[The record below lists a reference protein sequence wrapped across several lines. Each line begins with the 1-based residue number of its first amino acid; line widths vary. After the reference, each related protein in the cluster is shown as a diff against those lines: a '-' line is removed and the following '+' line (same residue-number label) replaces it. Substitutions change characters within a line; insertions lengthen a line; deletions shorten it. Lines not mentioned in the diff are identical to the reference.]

1 MIMRP
6 LHREKTAQKLGSIA
20 IPLLWQHNHA
30 HADAAKC
37 RARQERMKSIM
48 TDKSLWLTTVGALA
62 LGIGAPAM
70 AQDDSAPQ
78 ASADASAAEES
89 GADIIVT
96 ATRRA
101 SPLSDVPI
109 AVSAVGAAAMQ
120 NSGASDIRTLNQLAP
135 SLLVSST
142 GSEANASARIRGI
155 GTVGD
160 NPGLESSVAV
170 FIDGVYRSRTGAGL
184 NELGE
189 IERVEVLRGPQ
200 GTLFGRNASA
210 GLINIISKA
219 PEREF
224 HAKGEITYGNYD
236 YWRLS
241 GRVTGP
247 VGDNI
252 ALALDGVWSKRD
264 GFYDL
269 VDGTGNKIGDT
280 NDRDR
285 YFLRGQAL
293 IEPNDALSIRL
304 IGDYTNRDE
313 SCCGAAYIEARE
325 RRPVGRGPSYSDA
338 PFNRIAAILAG
349 QGSVIPADPYDRNL
363 SITPGRDYVSKLRD
377 WGVSGEINYDFGN
390 AKLTSITAYRDY
402 KSRDYGDY
410 DYNRAD
416 LLYRDPNTYRQFKT
430 FTQELRLQGSAFSDA
445 LDWLVGGY
453 YANER
458 LTLQDNIRFGADY
471 GRFAACR
478 LMAGAGVNSNFT
490 AQQLAA
496 CGSGLAT
503 GALITGTQANLNA
516 GLIAALTGRG
526 VPLPIATAQA
536 GVISTGLGN
545 GLRALAAIPSGAGD
559 VASIYRQESENWAL
573 FTHNIIHLTNRLDV
587 TLGLRYTRERKRFS
601 ADLNNN
607 NATCAALQPGL
618 APLATSAAL
627 GSAATLAGGILTL
640 GCLGNGSTTL
650 NALDLN
656 DRISDGEF
664 SGTAVVSWKPI
675 DDLLLYGS
683 YSKGYKAG
691 GFNLDRF
698 QLGSTGLNVVPAV
711 FAPRTNADVTSLRFA
726 AEKVDA
732 FEVGLKINQRKW
744 SANIAAFR
752 QEFKN
757 FQLNTFNGTS
767 FVVQNI
773 NGCDGALTAA
783 RTCASDDVAP
793 GLISQGVE
801 LEASVS
807 PARNLR
813 VSGGFTWSRAK
824 FANRLVGSS
833 DGRVPLDPA
842 LFLLPGAINSN
853 APQSVTTA
861 SIAWTPE
868 IGSSGLSA
876 LFYIDGRMNS
886 GFNTGSD
893 LFPEKYQDGF
903 SVFNARVGIRGKD
916 QRWAIEFWGQNI
928 FNTDYTQV
936 AFSSPLQSSSPAT
949 STTGQFAQGAPMAN
963 QLISAY
969 LAEPRTYGITLRG
982 SF

>member
-1 MIMRP
+1 M
-6 LHREKTAQKLGSIA
+6 TAKS
-20 IPLLWQHNHA
+20 PLLT
-30 HADAAKC
+30 
-37 RARQERMKSIM
+37 S
-48 TDKSLWLTTVGALA
+48 VGALA
-62 LGIGAPAM
+62 LCLFAPAAL
-70 AQDDSAPQ
+70 AQEDAAPQ
-78 ASADASAAEES
+78 AAADQGDAQ
-89 GADIIVT
+89 IIVT

-109 AVSAVGAAAMQ
+109 AVSAVGAQAML

-219 PEREF
+219 PENTF
-224 HAKGEITYGNYD
+224 NAKGEISYGNYD

-247 VGDNI
+247 VADGI
-252 ALALDGVWSKRD
+252 ALSLDGVWSKRD
-264 GFYDL
+264 GFYKL
-269 VDGTGNKIGDT
+269 VDGSGAKVGDT
-280 NDRDR
+280 NDRNR

-313 SCCGAAYIEARE
+313 SCCGAAYIETRE
-325 RRPVGRGPSYSDA
+325 RLPVAGGGYGTA

-349 QGSVIPADPYDRNL
+349 QGSVIAANPYDREL

-377 WGVSGEINYDFGN
+377 WGLSGEINYDFGG

-410 DYNRAD
+410 DYNAAD

-430 FTQELRLQGSAFSDA
+430 FTQELRLQGSAFADK

-478 LMAGAGVNSNFT
+478 LMAGAGATSNFT
-490 AQQLAA
+490 AAQLAA

-503 GALITGTQANLNA
+503 SALINGTQAQLNA
-516 GLIAALTGRG
+516 GLTAALIARG
-526 VPLPIATAQA
+526 LPAATAAAQA
-536 GVISTGLGN
+536 GAISTGLGN
-545 GLRALAAIPSGAGD
+545 GLRALAAIPSGTGD
-559 VASIYRQESENWAL
+559 VASLYRQKSENWAI
-573 FTHNIIHLTNRLDV
+573 FTHNIVHITNRLDL
-587 TLGLRYTRERKRFS
+587 TLGLRYTHESKRFS
-601 ADLNNN
+601 SDFNNN
-607 NATCAALQPGL
+607 NATCAALQSSALPS
-618 APLATSAAL
+618 LATNAAL
-627 GSAATLAGGILTL
+627 GSAAALAGGILTL
-640 GCLGNGSTTL
+640 GCLGNGSTSL
-650 NALDLN
+650 NALNLN
-656 DRISDGEF
+656 DKISDGEF
-664 SGTAVVSWKPI
+664 SGTAVLSWKPI

-691 GFNLDRF
+691 GYNLDRF
-698 QLGSTGLNVVPAV
+698 QLGSTGLNAIPAV

-726 AEKVDA
+726 AEKVDS
-732 FEVGLKINQRKW
+732 FEVGLKYAQPKW

-773 NGCDGALTAA
+773 NGCDSALSAT
-783 RTCASDDVAP
+783 RTCDSGDVGP

-801 LEASVS
+801 LELTATPV
-807 PARNLR
+807 RDFR
-813 VSGGFTWSRAK
+813 VSGGLTYARAK
-824 FANRLVGSS
+824 FANRLVGSG
-833 DGRVPLDPA
+833 DGSVPLDSA
-842 LFLLPGAINSN
+842 LFLLPGSINSN
-853 APQSVTTA
+853 APQLVTTA
-861 SIAWTPE
+861 SLAWTPA

-876 LFYIDGRMNS
+876 LFYVDGRLTS
-886 GFNTGSD
+886 DYNTGSD
-893 LFPEKYQDGF
+893 LFPEKRQDGYAI
-903 SVFNARVGIRGKD
+903 VNARIGLRGKD
-916 QRWAIEFWGQNI
+916 QRWAIELWGQNI
-928 FNTDYTQV
+928 FNQDYTQV

-949 STTGQFAQGAPMAN
+949 STTGQFATGAPMAN

>member
-1 MIMRP
+1 
-6 LHREKTAQKLGSIA
+6 
-20 IPLLWQHNHA
+20 
-30 HADAAKC
+30 
-37 RARQERMKSIM
+37 MKN
-48 TDKSLWLTTVGALA
+48 KSLWLISAGAIA
-62 LGIGAPAM
+62 LGSSVPVAW
-70 AQDDSAPQ
+70 AQD
-78 ASADASAAEES
+78 S
-89 GADIIVT
+89 GASPEGDNVNIIVT

-109 AVSAVGAAAMQ
+109 AVSAVTAQAMQ
-120 NSGASDIRTLNQLAP
+120 NSGATDIRALNQLAP
-135 SLLVSST
+135 SLLLSST
-142 GSEANASARIRGI
+142 GTEANASARIRGI

-219 PEREF
+219 PEFKLAGKAEV
-224 HAKGEITYGNYD
+224 TYGNYD
-236 YWRLS
+236 YWRLA
-241 GRVTGP
+241 GRITGP
-247 VGDNI
+247 VTDSL
-252 ALALDGVWSKRD
+252 ALSLDGVWSKRD

-269 VDGTGNKIGDT
+269 VGTAGNKVGET

-293 IEPNDALSIRL
+293 FEPNDALSVRL

-313 SCCGAAYIEARE
+313 SCCGAAYIETRE
-325 RRPVGRGPSYSDA
+325 RRPVAGGGYSTA

-349 QGSVIPADPYDRNL
+349 QGSIFAADPYDREL
-363 SITPGRDYVSKLRD
+363 HITAGREYVSKLKD
-377 WGVSGEINYDFGN
+377 WGLSGEVNYDLGGT
-390 AKLTSITAYRDY
+390 KLTSITAYRDY
-402 KSRDYGDY
+402 KSQDYGDY
-410 DYNRAD
+410 DYSGAD

-430 FTQELRLQGSAFSDA
+430 FTQELRAQGSAFNDV

-453 YANER
+453 YAHEK
-458 LTLQDNIRFGADY
+458 LTLEDNIRFGADY

-478 LMAGAGVNSNFT
+478 LMAGAGVNSNLT
-490 AQQLAA
+490 AAQLAA

-503 GALITGTQANLNA
+503 GALITGTQAQLNA
-516 GLIAALTGRG
+516 ALAPALG
-526 VPLPIATAQA
+526 ATAA
-536 GVISTGLGN
+536 GALSTGLGN
-545 GLRALAAIPSGAGD
+545 GLRALAAIPTGAGD
-559 VASIYRQESENWAL
+559 VASLYRQKSENWAL
-573 FTHNIIHLTNRLDV
+573 FTHNIIHITKQLDL
-587 TLGLRYTRERKRFS
+587 TLGLRYTHERKRFS

-607 NATCAALQPGL
+607 NATCAALQARNPGAL
-618 APLATSAAL
+618 NDLFEIATTPAL
-627 GSAATLAGGILTL
+627 GAASTLAGGILTL
-640 GCLGNGSTTL
+640 GCLGNASTSL

-656 DRISDGEF
+656 DRISGGEF
-664 SGTAVVSWKPI
+664 SGTAVLSWKPI
-675 DDLLLYGS
+675 EELLAYGS

-691 GFNLDRF
+691 GYNLDRF
-698 QLGSTGLNVVPAV
+698 QLGSTGTNLVPAV
-711 FAPRTNADVTSLRFA
+711 FAPRGNADVTSLRFA

-732 FEVGLKINQRKW
+732 FEIGLKYTQPKW

-773 NGCDGALTAA
+773 NGCDSALTPGTIAA
-783 RTCASDDVAP
+783 GGGRCDSDDVGP

-801 LEASVS
+801 LELSASPV
-807 PARNLR
+807 RNVR
-813 VSGGFTWSRAK
+813 VSGGLTYAKAK

-833 DGRVPLDPA
+833 NGSVPLDPA
-842 LFLLPGAINSN
+842 LFLLPGAINSQ
-853 APQSVTTA
+853 APEVVTTVSA
-861 SIAWTPE
+861 AWTPE

-876 LFYIDGRMNS
+876 LFYIDGRMS
-886 GFNTGSD
+886 SDFNTGSD
-893 LFPEKYQDGF
+893 LFPEKEQDGYA
-903 SVFNARVGIRGKD
+903 VFNARVGIRGPE
-916 QRWAIEFWGQNI
+916 QRWAVEFWGQNI
-928 FNTDYTQV
+928 FNQDYTQV

-949 STTGQFAQGAPMAN
+949 STTGQFAQGAPFAN

>member
-1 MIMRP
+1 
-6 LHREKTAQKLGSIA
+6 
-20 IPLLWQHNHA
+20 
-30 HADAAKC
+30 
-37 RARQERMKSIM
+37 M
-48 TDKSLWLTTVGALA
+48 TNKSLWASTAAVIALVMGAT
-62 LGIGAPAM
+62 GAQ
-70 AQDDSAPQ
+70 AQDSAAPQ
-78 ASADASAAEES
+78 AAAEQDSAE
-89 GADIIVT
+89 IIVT

-101 SPLSDVPI
+101 SALSDVPI
-109 AVSAVGAAAMQ
+109 AVSAVSAQAMQ

-219 PEREF
+219 PEQTF
-224 HAKGEITYGNYD
+224 SAKGEITYGNYD

-247 VGDNI
+247 IADGI
-252 ALALDGVWSKRD
+252 ALSLDGVWSKRD
-264 GFYDL
+264 GFYKL
-269 VDGTGNKIGDT
+269 VDTAGATVGDT

-293 IEPNDALSIRL
+293 IEPNDDLSIRL

-313 SCCGAAYIEARE
+313 SCCGAAYTEARE
-325 RRPVGRGPSYSDA
+325 RLPAAGGGYTDA

-349 QGSVIPADPYDRNL
+349 QGSVIAADPYDREL
-363 SITPGRDYVSKLRD
+363 TSTPGRDYVSKLKD
-377 WGVSGEINYDFGN
+377 WGVSGEINYDLGGV
-390 AKLTSITAYRDY
+390 KLTSITAYRDY
-402 KSRDYGDY
+402 KSSDYGDY

-416 LLYRDPNTYRQFKT
+416 LLYRDSNTYRQFKT
-430 FTQELRLQGSAFSDA
+430 FTQELRAQGSAFGDA

-478 LMAGAGVNSNFT
+478 LMAGAGATSNFPAST
-490 AQQLAA
+490 LAA

-516 GLIAALTGRG
+516 GLNAAFLNAG
-526 VPLPIATAQA
+526 LPAPVAAGQA
-536 GVISTGLGN
+536 AAISTGLGN
-545 GLRALAAIPSGAGD
+545 GLRALAAIPSGTGD
-559 VASIYRQESENWAL
+559 IASIYRQKSENWAL
-573 FTHNIIHLTNRLDV
+573 FTHNIVHITNRLDL
-587 TLGLRYTRERKRFS
+587 TLGLRYTHESKTFS
-601 ADLNNN
+601 ADFNNN

-618 APLATSAAL
+618 APIATNPSL
-627 GSAATLAGGILTL
+627 GSAAALAGGILTL

-656 DRISDGEF
+656 DKISDGEF
-664 SGTAVVSWKPI
+664 SGTAVLSWKAT
-675 DDLLLYGS
+675 DDLMVYGS

-698 QLGSTGLNVVPAV
+698 QLGSTGLNVIPAV

-726 AEKVDA
+726 AEKVDS
-732 FEVGLKINQRKW
+732 FEVGLKYSAPKW
-744 SANIAAFR
+744 SVNLAGFR

-773 NGCDGALTAA
+773 NGCDSALSAA
-783 RTCASDDVAP
+783 RTCAAGDVGP

-801 LEASVS
+801 LEWSVT
-807 PARNLR
+807 PARNFR
-813 VSGGFTWSRAK
+813 VAGGATYAEAK
-824 FANRLVGSS
+824 FANRLVGS
-833 DGRVPLDPA
+833 GNGAVPLDPA
-842 LFLLPGAINSN
+842 LFLLPGSINSN
-853 APQSVTTA
+853 APKMVTTA
-861 SIAWTPE
+861 SMAWTPD
-868 IGSSGLSA
+868 IGTSGLSA
-876 LFYIDGRMNS
+876 LFYVDGRLTS
-886 GFNTGSD
+886 DYNTGSD
-893 LFPEKYQDGF
+893 LFPEKRQDGF
-903 SVFNARVGIRGKD
+903 AIVNARVGIRGPN
-916 QRWAIEFWGQNI
+916 QRWAVEFWGQNI
-928 FNTDYTQV
+928 FNQDYTQV
-936 AFSSPLQSSSPAT
+936 SFSSPLQSSSPAT
-949 STTGQFAQGAPMAN
+949 STTGQFAAGAPMAN
-963 QLISAY
+963 QLISSY

>member
-1 MIMRP
+1 M
-6 LHREKTAQKLGSIA
+6 T
-20 IPLLWQHNHA
+20 
-30 HADAAKC
+30 D
-37 RARQERMKSIM
+37 KSM
-48 TDKSLWLTTVGALA
+48 TDKSLWLTTVAAMALS
-62 LGIGAPAM
+62 IGAPAL
-70 AQDDSAPQ
+70 AQDETASATPQ
-78 ASADASAAEES
+78 AADDQGDAQ
-89 GADIIVT
+89 IIVT

-109 AVSAVGAAAMQ
+109 AVSAVGAAALQ
-120 NSGASDIRTLNQLAP
+120 NSGANDIRTLNQLAP

-184 NELGE
+184 NDLGE

-219 PEREF
+219 PEKTF
-224 HAKGEITYGNYD
+224 HAKGEVTYGNYD
-236 YWRLS
+236 FWRAQ

-247 VGDNI
+247 VTEGI

-264 GFYDL
+264 GFYTLRD
-269 VDGTGNKIGDT
+269 TAGNKVGDT

-293 IEPNDALSIRL
+293 IEPNDKLSIRL

-313 SCCGAAYIEARE
+313 SCCGAAYVETRE
-325 RRPVGRGPSYSDA
+325 RVPAAGGGYTIA

-349 QGSVIPADPYDRNL
+349 QGSVIPADPYDRDL
-363 SITPGRDYVSKLRD
+363 TITPGRDYVSKLKD
-377 WGVSGEINYDFGN
+377 WGVSGEINYDFGG

-402 KSRDYGDY
+402 HSRDYGDY

-416 LLYRDPNTYRQFKT
+416 LLYRDPNTQRRFRT
-430 FTQELRLQGSAFSDA
+430 FTQELRLQGSAFNDA

-453 YANER
+453 YADEK
-458 LTLQDNIRFGADY
+458 LTLQDNIVFGADY

-478 LMAGAGVNSNFT
+478 LMAGASVNSNFT
-490 AQQLAA
+490 AAQLQA
-496 CGSGLAT
+496 CGSGAAT
-503 GALITGTQANLNA
+503 QALITGTQANLNA
-516 GLIAALTGRG
+516 GLATAIRASLIAQG
-526 VPLPIATAQA
+526 VPAAQATAVANGQA
-536 GVISTGLGN
+536 AAVSTGLGN
-545 GLRALAAIPSGAGD
+545 GLRALAAIPSGTGD
-559 VASIYRQESENWAL
+559 TGSLYFQRSKNWAL
-573 FTHNIIHLTNRLDV
+573 FTHNIVHITDQLDL
-587 TLGLRYTRERKRFS
+587 TLGLRYTHESKRFS

-607 NATCAALQPGL
+607 NATCAALQPAL
-618 APLATSAAL
+618 SPIATNAAL

-640 GCLGNGSTTL
+640 GCLGNASTSL
-650 NALDLN
+650 NALNLN

-664 SGTAVVSWKPI
+664 SGTAVLSWKPTN
-675 DDLLLYGS
+675 DLLLYGS

-691 GFNLDRF
+691 GYNLDRF
-698 QLGSTGLNVVPAV
+698 QLGSTGLNAIPAV

-732 FEVGLKINQRKW
+732 FELGLKYVQPKW

-773 NGCDGALTAA
+773 NGCDSALSAG
-783 RTCASDDVAP
+783 RTCASGDVGP

-801 LEASVS
+801 LELTASPV
-807 PARNLR
+807 RNFR
-813 VSGGFTWSRAK
+813 VSGGLTYARAK

-833 DGRVPLDPA
+833 DGSVPLDPA
-842 LFLLPGAINSN
+842 LFLLPGSINSN
-853 APQSVTTA
+853 APKLVTTA
-861 SIAWTPE
+861 SAAWTPQL
-868 IGSSGLSA
+868 GSSGLSA
-876 LFYIDGRMNS
+876 LFYIDARQTS
-886 GFNTGSD
+886 DYNTGSD
-893 LFPEKYQDGF
+893 LFPEKRQDGF
-903 SVFNARVGIRGKD
+903 TVVNARVGIRGPD

-928 FNTDYTQV
+928 FNQDYTQV

-949 STTGQFAQGAPMAN
+949 STTGQFALGAPMAN

>member
-1 MIMRP
+1 
-6 LHREKTAQKLGSIA
+6 
-20 IPLLWQHNHA
+20 
-30 HADAAKC
+30 
-37 RARQERMKSIM
+37 M
-48 TDKSLWLTTVGALA
+48 TNKSLWASTAAVIALVMGAT
-62 LGIGAPAM
+62 GAQ
-70 AQDDSAPQ
+70 AQDVAAPQ
-78 ASADASAAEES
+78 AAAEQDAAE
-89 GADIIVT
+89 IIVT

-109 AVSAVGAAAMQ
+109 AVSAVSAQAMQ

-219 PEREF
+219 PEQTF
-224 HAKGEITYGNYD
+224 SAKGEITYGNYD

-247 VGDNI
+247 IADGI
-252 ALALDGVWSKRD
+252 ALSLDGVWSKRD
-264 GFYDL
+264 GFYKL
-269 VDGTGNKIGDT
+269 VDTAGTTVGDT

-293 IEPNDALSIRL
+293 IEPNDDLSIRL

-313 SCCGAAYIEARE
+313 SCCGAAYTEARE
-325 RRPVGRGPSYSDA
+325 RRPAAGGGYTDA

-349 QGSVIPADPYDRNL
+349 QGSVIAADPYDREL
-363 SITPGRDYVSKLRD
+363 TITPGRDYVSKLKD
-377 WGVSGEINYDFGN
+377 WGVSGEINYDLGGV
-390 AKLTSITAYRDY
+390 KLTSITAYRDY
-402 KSRDYGDY
+402 KSSDYGDY

-416 LLYRDPNTYRQFKT
+416 LLYRDSNTYRQFKT
-430 FTQELRLQGSAFSDA
+430 FTQELRAQGSAFGDA

-478 LMAGAGVNSNFT
+478 LMAGSGVNSNFT

-503 GALITGTQANLNA
+503 QPLIAGTQANLNA
-516 GLIAALTGRG
+516 GLTAALINAG
-526 VPLPIATAQA
+526 LPAAVAAGQA
-536 GVISTGLGN
+536 GAISTGLGN
-545 GLRALAAIPSGAGD
+545 GLRALAAIPSGTGD
-559 VASIYRQESENWAL
+559 TGSIYRQKSENWAI
-573 FTHNIIHLTNRLDV
+573 FTHNIIHVTNRLDL
-587 TLGLRYTRERKRFS
+587 TLGLRYTHESKRFS

-607 NATCAALQPGL
+607 NATCAAFQSSALPGL
-618 APLATSAAL
+618 ATNPAL
-627 GSAATLAGGILTL
+627 GSAAALAGGILTL
-640 GCLGNGSTTL
+640 GCLGNASTSL

-656 DRISDGEF
+656 DKISDGEL
-664 SGTAVVSWKPI
+664 SGTAVLSWKAT

-698 QLGSTGLNVVPAV
+698 QLGSTGLNAIPAV
-711 FAPRTNADVTSLRFA
+711 FSPRSNADVASLRFA

-732 FEVGLKINQRKW
+732 FEIGLKYSQPKW
-744 SANIAAFR
+744 SENVAAFR

-773 NGCDGALTAA
+773 NGCDSALSAA
-783 RTCASDDVAP
+783 RTCGSDDVGP

-801 LEASVS
+801 LEMTAT
-807 PARNLR
+807 PARNFR
-813 VSGGFTWSRAK
+813 VTGGFTYAEAK
-824 FANRLVGSS
+824 FASRLVGSG
-833 DGRVPLDPA
+833 DGSVPLDPA
-842 LFLLPGAINSN
+842 LFLLPGSINSN
-853 APQSVTTA
+853 APKMVTTA
-861 SIAWTPE
+861 SAAWTPD
-868 IGSSGLSA
+868 IGTSGLSA
-876 LFYIDGRMNS
+876 LFYVDGRMTS
-886 GFNTGSD
+886 DFNTGSD
-893 LFPEKYQDGF
+893 LFPEKNQDGF
-903 SVFNARVGIRGKD
+903 TVVNARVGLRGPN

-928 FNTDYTQV
+928 FNQDYTQV

>member
-1 MIMRP
+1 
-6 LHREKTAQKLGSIA
+6 
-20 IPLLWQHNHA
+20 
-30 HADAAKC
+30 
-37 RARQERMKSIM
+37 M
-48 TDKSLWLTTVGALA
+48 TDKSLWLTTAGMIALTMA
-62 LGIGAPAM
+62 MPAA
-70 AQDDSAPQ
+70 AQDTTAPQ
-78 ASADASAAEES
+78 AAVDQDSAE
-89 GADIIVT
+89 IIVT

-109 AVSAVGAAAMQ
+109 AVSAVSAQAMQ

-219 PEREF
+219 PENTF
-224 HAKGEITYGNYD
+224 SAKGEITYGNYD

-247 VGDNI
+247 VADGI
-252 ALALDGVWSKRD
+252 ALSLDGVWSKRD
-264 GFYDL
+264 GFYKL
-269 VDGTGNKIGDT
+269 VDTAGNNVGDT

-293 IEPNDALSIRL
+293 IEPNDDLSIRL

-313 SCCGAAYIEARE
+313 SCCGAAYTEARE
-325 RRPVGRGPSYSDA
+325 RTPAAGGGYNTA

-349 QGSVIPADPYDRNL
+349 QGSVIAADPYDREL
-363 SITPGRDYVSKLRD
+363 TITPGRDYVSKLKD
-377 WGVSGEINYDFGN
+377 WGVSGEVNYDLGDV
-390 AKLTSITAYRDY
+390 KLTSITAYRDY
-402 KSRDYGDY
+402 KSSDYGDY

-430 FTQELRLQGSAFSDA
+430 FTQELRAQGSAFGDM

-478 LMAGAGVNSNFT
+478 LMAGAGATSNFPAST
-490 AQQLAA
+490 LAA

-516 GLIAALTGRG
+516 GLNAAFLNAG
-526 VPLPIATAQA
+526 LPAPVAAGQA
-536 GVISTGLGN
+536 AAISTGLGN
-545 GLRALAAIPSGAGD
+545 GLRALAAIPSGTGD
-559 VASIYRQESENWAL
+559 IASIYRQKSENWAL
-573 FTHNIIHLTNRLDV
+573 FTHNIVHITNRLDL
-587 TLGLRYTRERKRFS
+587 TLGLRYTHESKTFS
-601 ADLNNN
+601 ADFNNN

-618 APLATSAAL
+618 APIATNPSL
-627 GSAATLAGGILTL
+627 GSAAALAGGILTL

-656 DRISDGEF
+656 DKISDGEF
-664 SGTAVVSWKPI
+664 SGTAVLSWKAT
-675 DDLLLYGS
+675 DDLMVYGS

-698 QLGSTGLNVVPAV
+698 QLGSTGLNVIPAV

-726 AEKVDA
+726 AEKVDS
-732 FEVGLKINQRKW
+732 FEVGLKYSAPKW
-744 SANIAAFR
+744 SVNLAGFR

-773 NGCDGALTAA
+773 NGCDSALSAA
-783 RTCASDDVAP
+783 RTCAAGDVGP

-801 LEASVS
+801 LEWSVT
-807 PARNLR
+807 PARNFR
-813 VSGGFTWSRAK
+813 VAGGATYAEAK
-824 FANRLVGSS
+824 FANRLVGS
-833 DGRVPLDPA
+833 GNGAVPLDPA
-842 LFLLPGAINSN
+842 LFLLPGSINSN
-853 APQSVTTA
+853 APKMVTTA
-861 SIAWTPE
+861 SMAWTPD
-868 IGSSGLSA
+868 IGTSGLSA
-876 LFYIDGRMNS
+876 LFYVDGRLTS
-886 GFNTGSD
+886 DYNTGSD
-893 LFPEKYQDGF
+893 LFPEKRQDGF
-903 SVFNARVGIRGKD
+903 AIVNARVGIRGPN
-916 QRWAIEFWGQNI
+916 QRWAVEFWGQNI
-928 FNTDYTQV
+928 FNQDYTQV
-936 AFSSPLQSSSPAT
+936 SFSSPLQSSSPAT
-949 STTGQFAQGAPMAN
+949 STTGQFAAGAPMAN
-963 QLISAY
+963 QLISSY

>member
-1 MIMRP
+1 
-6 LHREKTAQKLGSIA
+6 
-20 IPLLWQHNHA
+20 
-30 HADAAKC
+30 
-37 RARQERMKSIM
+37 M
-48 TDKSLWLTTVGALA
+48 TDKSLWVSTAVIALA
-62 LGIGAPAM
+62 LG
-70 AQDDSAPQ
+70 
-78 ASADASAAEES
+78 ASAAHAQDEAAPQPV
-89 GADIIVT
+89 ADDNSTNIIVT

-109 AVSAVGAAAMQ
+109 AVSAVGAQAMQ

-219 PEREF
+219 PENTF
-224 HAKGEITYGNYD
+224 HLNTETTYGNYD
-236 YWRLS
+236 FWRLS

-247 VGDNI
+247 I
-252 ALALDGVWSKRD
+252 ADGVALSLDGVWSKRD
-264 GFYDL
+264 GFYKL
-269 VDGTGNKIGDT
+269 VDGTGNKVGDT
-280 NDRDR
+280 NDRNR

-293 IEPNDALSIRL
+293 IEPTDALSIRL

-325 RRPVGRGPSYSDA
+325 RRPAGAGYDTA

-349 QGSVIPADPYDRNL
+349 QGSVIPADPYDREL
-363 SITPGRDYVSKLRD
+363 HVTPGRDYVSKLKD
-377 WGVSGEINYDFGN
+377 WGVSGEINYDFGG

-430 FTQELRLQGSAFSDA
+430 FTQELRLQGSAFSDK

-490 AQQLAA
+490 QQQLMA
-496 CGSGLAT
+496 CGSGAAT
-503 GALITGTQANLNA
+503 GALITGTQAQLNA
-516 GLIAALTGRG
+516 GLAPAIRASLIAQG
-526 VPLPIATAQA
+526 VPAAQATAVANAQA
-536 GVISTGLGN
+536 SAISTGLGN
-545 GLRALAAIPSGAGD
+545 GLRALAAIPAGTGD
-559 VASIYRQESENWAL
+559 VASLYRQKSENWAL
-573 FTHNIIHLTNRLDV
+573 FTHNIVHLTKRLDL
-587 TLGLRYTRERKRFS
+587 TLGLRYTHESKRFS
-601 ADLNNN
+601 SDFNNN

-618 APLATSAAL
+618 APIASNAAL
-627 GSAATLAGGILTL
+627 GSAAALAGGILTL
-640 GCLGNGSTTL
+640 GCLGNGSTSL

-664 SGTAVVSWKPI
+664 TGTAVLSWKPI
-675 DDLLLYGS
+675 DEVLVYGS

-691 GFNLDRF
+691 GYNLDRF
-698 QLGSTGLNVVPAV
+698 QLGSTGLNTVPAV
-711 FAPRTNADVTSLRFA
+711 YAPRTNADVASLRFA
-726 AEKVDA
+726 AEKVDS
-732 FEVGLKINQRKW
+732 FEVGLKYVQPKW
-744 SANIAAFR
+744 SVNVAAFR

-773 NGCDGALTAA
+773 NGCDSALSAA
-783 RTCASDDVAP
+783 RTCASGDVGP

-807 PARNLR
+807 PARNFR
-813 VSGGFTWSRAK
+813 VSGGATYARAK
-824 FANRLVGSS
+824 FANRLVGSG
-833 DGRVPLDPA
+833 DGSVPLDPA
-842 LFLLPGAINSN
+842 LFLLPGSINSN
-853 APQSVTTA
+853 APKMVTTA
-861 SIAWTPE
+861 SMAWTPD
-868 IGSSGLSA
+868 IGSTGLSA
-876 LFYIDGRMNS
+876 LFYVDGRMTS
-886 GFNTGSD
+886 DFNTGSD
-893 LFPEKYQDGF
+893 LFPEKKQDGF
-903 SVFNARVGIRGKD
+903 AVFNARVGIRGPQ
-916 QRWAIEFWGQNI
+916 QRWSLEFWGQNI
-928 FNTDYTQV
+928 FNQDYTQV

-949 STTGQFAQGAPMAN
+949 STTGQFALGAPMAN

>member
-1 MIMRP
+1 
-6 LHREKTAQKLGSIA
+6 
-20 IPLLWQHNHA
+20 
-30 HADAAKC
+30 
-37 RARQERMKSIM
+37 M
-48 TDKSLWLTTVGALA
+48 TNKSLWASTAAVIALVMGAT
-62 LGIGAPAM
+62 GAQ
-70 AQDDSAPQ
+70 AQDVAAPQ
-78 ASADASAAEES
+78 AAAEQDAAE
-89 GADIIVT
+89 IIVT

-109 AVSAVGAAAMQ
+109 AVSAVSAQAMQ

-219 PEREF
+219 PEQTF
-224 HAKGEITYGNYD
+224 SAKGEITYGNYD

-247 VGDNI
+247 IADGI
-252 ALALDGVWSKRD
+252 ALSLDGVWSKRD
-264 GFYDL
+264 GFYKL
-269 VDGTGNKIGDT
+269 VDTAGATVGDT

-293 IEPNDALSIRL
+293 IEPNDDLSIRL

-313 SCCGAAYIEARE
+313 SCCGAAYTEARE
-325 RRPVGRGPSYSDA
+325 RRPAAGGGYTDA

-349 QGSVIPADPYDRNL
+349 QGSVIAADPYDREL
-363 SITPGRDYVSKLRD
+363 TITPGRDYVSKLKD
-377 WGVSGEINYDFGN
+377 WGVSGEINYDLGGV
-390 AKLTSITAYRDY
+390 KLTSITAYRDY
-402 KSRDYGDY
+402 KSSDYGDY

-416 LLYRDPNTYRQFKT
+416 LLYRDSNTYRQFKT
-430 FTQELRLQGSAFSDA
+430 FTQELRAQGSAFGDA

-478 LMAGAGVNSNFT
+478 LMAGSGVNSNFT

-503 GALITGTQANLNA
+503 QPLIAGTQANLNA
-516 GLIAALTGRG
+516 GLTAALINAG
-526 VPLPIATAQA
+526 LPAAVAAGQA
-536 GVISTGLGN
+536 GAISTGLGN
-545 GLRALAAIPSGAGD
+545 GLRALAAIPSGTGD
-559 VASIYRQESENWAL
+559 TGSIYRQKSENWAI
-573 FTHNIIHLTNRLDV
+573 FTHNIIHVTNRLDL
-587 TLGLRYTRERKRFS
+587 TLGLRYTHESKRFS

-607 NATCAALQPGL
+607 NATCAAFQSSALPGL
-618 APLATSAAL
+618 ATNPAL
-627 GSAATLAGGILTL
+627 GSAAALAGGILTL
-640 GCLGNGSTTL
+640 GCLGNASTSL

-656 DRISDGEF
+656 DKISDGEL
-664 SGTAVVSWKPI
+664 SGTAVLSWKAT

-698 QLGSTGLNVVPAV
+698 QLGSTGLNAIPAV
-711 FAPRTNADVTSLRFA
+711 FSPRSNADVASLRFA

-732 FEVGLKINQRKW
+732 FEIGLKYSQPKW
-744 SANIAAFR
+744 SANVAAFR

-773 NGCDGALTAA
+773 NGCDSALSAA
-783 RTCASDDVAP
+783 RTCGSDDVGP

-801 LEASVS
+801 LEMTAT
-807 PARNLR
+807 PARNFR
-813 VSGGFTWSRAK
+813 VTGGFTYAEAK
-824 FANRLVGSS
+824 FASRLVGSG
-833 DGRVPLDPA
+833 DGSVPLDPA
-842 LFLLPGAINSN
+842 LFLLPGSINSN
-853 APQSVTTA
+853 APKMVTTA
-861 SIAWTPE
+861 SAAWTPD
-868 IGSSGLSA
+868 IGTSGLSA
-876 LFYIDGRMNS
+876 LFYVDGRMTS
-886 GFNTGSD
+886 DFNTGSD
-893 LFPEKYQDGF
+893 LFPEKNQDGF
-903 SVFNARVGIRGKD
+903 TVVNARVGLRGPN

-928 FNTDYTQV
+928 FNQDYTQV

>member
-1 MIMRP
+1 
-6 LHREKTAQKLGSIA
+6 
-20 IPLLWQHNHA
+20 
-30 HADAAKC
+30 
-37 RARQERMKSIM
+37 M
-48 TDKSLWLTTVGALA
+48 TDKSLWTSAAIIALA
-62 LGIGAPAM
+62 LG
-70 AQDDSAPQ
+70 
-78 ASADASAAEES
+78 ASAAHAQEDATPQPVVDDGS
-89 GADIIVT
+89 ANIIVT

-109 AVSAVGAAAMQ
+109 AVSAVGAQAMQ

-170 FIDGVYRSRTGAGL
+170 FIDGVYRSRTGSGL

-219 PEREF
+219 PENTF

-247 VGDNI
+247 IADGI
-252 ALALDGVWSKRD
+252 ALSLDGVWSKRD
-264 GFYDL
+264 GFYKL
-269 VDGTGNKIGDT
+269 VDGAGNKVGDT
-280 NDRDR
+280 NDRNR

-293 IEPNDALSIRL
+293 IEPTDALSIRL

-325 RRPVGRGPSYSDA
+325 RRPAGGGYSTA

-349 QGSVIPADPYDRNL
+349 QGSVIPADPYDREL
-363 SITPGRDYVSKLRD
+363 HVTPGRDYVSKLKD
-377 WGVSGEINYDFGN
+377 WGVSGEINYDFGG

-430 FTQELRLQGSAFSDA
+430 FTQELRLQGSAFADK

-496 CGSGLAT
+496 CGSGAAT
-503 GALITGTQANLNA
+503 GALITGTQAQLNA
-516 GLIAALTGRG
+516 GLTAALIGNGVPAPIAA
-526 VPLPIATAQA
+526 AQA
-536 GVISTGLGN
+536 GAISTGLGN
-545 GLRALAAIPSGAGD
+545 GLRALAAIPSGTGD
-559 VASIYRQESENWAL
+559 VASLYRQKSENWAL
-573 FTHNIIHLTNRLDV
+573 FTHNIFHITNRLDLTV
-587 TLGLRYTRERKRFS
+587 GVRYTHESKRFS
-601 ADLNNN
+601 SDFNNN
-607 NATCAALQPGL
+607 NATCAALQSSALPGL
-618 APLATSAAL
+618 ATNPAL

-640 GCLGNGSTTL
+640 GCLGNGSTSL
-650 NALDLN
+650 NALNLN
-656 DRISDGEF
+656 DKISEGQF
-664 SGTAVVSWKPI
+664 SGTAVLSWKPI

-691 GFNLDRF
+691 GYNLDRF
-698 QLGSTGLNVVPAV
+698 QLGSTGLNAVPAV
-711 FAPRTNADVTSLRFA
+711 FSPRTNADVSSLRFA
-726 AEKVDA
+726 SEKVDA
-732 FEVGLKINQRKW
+732 FEVGIKYVQPKW
-744 SANIAAFR
+744 SVNVAAFR

-773 NGCDGALTAA
+773 NGCDSALSAA
-783 RTCASDDVAP
+783 RTCDDDDVGP

-807 PARNLR
+807 PARNFR
-813 VSGGFTWSRAK
+813 VSGGATYARAK
-824 FANRLVGSS
+824 FANRLVGS
-833 DGRVPLDPA
+833 GNGAVPLDPA
-842 LFLLPGAINSN
+842 LFLLPGSINSN
-853 APQSVTTA
+853 APQIVTTA
-861 SIAWTPE
+861 SMAWTPD

-876 LFYIDGRMNS
+876 LFYVDGRMTS
-886 GFNTGSD
+886 DFNTGSD
-893 LFPEKYQDGF
+893 LFPEKRQDGF
-903 SVFNARVGIRGKD
+903 AVVNARVGLRGRD
-916 QRWAIEFWGQNI
+916 QRWAIELWGQNI
-928 FNTDYTQV
+928 FNQNYTQV
-936 AFSSPLQSSSPAT
+936 AFSSPLQSSSPCT
-949 STTGQFAQGAPMAN
+949 SSTGQFGGLCGTPPAAVPMAN

>member
-1 MIMRP
+1 
-6 LHREKTAQKLGSIA
+6 
-20 IPLLWQHNHA
+20 
-30 HADAAKC
+30 
-37 RARQERMKSIM
+37 M
-48 TDKSLWLTTVGALA
+48 TDKNLWLSTVGAIA
-62 LGIGAPAM
+62 LILSAPAA
-70 AQDDSAPQ
+70 AQEAAAPQ
-78 ASADASAAEES
+78 PVVDDP

-219 PEREF
+219 PEKTF
-224 HAKGEITYGNYD
+224 SAKGEVTYGNYD
-236 YWRLS
+236 YWRLA

-247 VGDNI
+247 IGEGI
-252 ALALDGVWSKRD
+252 ALSLDGVWSKRD
-264 GFYDL
+264 GFYNL
-269 VDGTGNKIGDT
+269 VDGTGNKVGDT
-280 NDRDR
+280 NDRNR

-313 SCCGAAYIEARE
+313 SCCGASYIEARE
-325 RRPVGRGPSYSDA
+325 RRPATGGGYTIA

-349 QGSVIPADPYDRNL
+349 QGSIIPADPYDREIA
-363 SITPGRDYVSKLRD
+363 ITPGREYVSKLKD
-377 WGVSGEINYDFGN
+377 WGVSGEINYDFGDT
-390 AKLTSITAYRDY
+390 KLTSITAYRDY

-416 LLYRDPNTYRQFKT
+416 LLYRDPSTFRQFKT
-430 FTQELRLQGSAFSDA
+430 FTQELRLQGSAFGEA

-453 YANER
+453 YSNEK

-478 LMAGAGVNSNFT
+478 LMGGAGATSNFT

-503 GALITGTQANLNA
+503 GTLITGTQAQLNA
-516 GLIAALTGRG
+516 GLAPAIRASLIAQG
-526 VPLPIATAQA
+526 VPPAQATAIATAQA
-536 GVISTGLGN
+536 GAISTGLGN
-545 GLRALAAIPSGAGD
+545 GLRALSAIPSGTGD
-559 VASIYRQESENWAL
+559 VASRYYQRSQNWAL
-573 FTHNIIHLTNRLDV
+573 FTHNIIHLTKQLDL

-601 ADLNNN
+601 ADFDNN
-607 NATCAALQPGL
+607 NATCAALQSSALPGI
-618 APLATSAAL
+618 ATNAAL
-627 GSAATLAGGILTL
+627 GSAAALAGGILTL

-656 DRISDGEF
+656 DKFSDGEF
-664 SGTAVVSWKPI
+664 TGTAVLSWKPT

-691 GFNLDRF
+691 GYNLDRF
-698 QLGSTGLNVVPAV
+698 QLGSTGLNAVPAV
-711 FAPRTNADVTSLRFA
+711 FSPRTNADVSSLRFA

-732 FEVGLKINQRKW
+732 FEVGLKYSQPKW
-744 SANIAAFR
+744 SANLAAFR

-773 NGCDGALTAA
+773 NGCDGALSAA
-783 RTCASDDVAP
+783 RTCAEDDVGP
-793 GLISQGVE
+793 GLVSQGVE
-801 LEASVS
+801 LELTASPV
-807 PARNLR
+807 RNFR
-813 VSGGFTWSRAK
+813 VSGGLTYAEARFAK
-824 FANRLVGSS
+824 RLVGSG

-842 LFLLPGAINSN
+842 LFLLPGSINSN
-853 APQSVTTA
+853 APKIVATT

-868 IGSSGLSA
+868 IGSNGLSA
-876 LFYIDGRMNS
+876 LFYVDSRTMGD
-886 GFNTGSD
+886 FNTGSD
-893 LFPEKYQDGF
+893 LFPEKAQDGF
-903 SVFNARVGIRGKD
+903 TVVNARVGIRGKD

-928 FNTDYTQV
+928 FNQDYTQV

-949 STTGQFAQGAPMAN
+949 STTGQFAAGAPMAN

>member
-1 MIMRP
+1 M
-6 LHREKTAQKLGSIA
+6 
-20 IPLLWQHNHA
+20 
-30 HADAAKC
+30 
-37 RARQERMKSIM
+37 M
-48 TDKSLWLTTVGALA
+48 TDKSLWLTTAGMIALTMA
-62 LGIGAPAM
+62 MPAA
-70 AQDDSAPQ
+70 AQETTAPQ
-78 ASADASAAEES
+78 AAVDQDSAE
-89 GADIIVT
+89 IIVT

-109 AVSAVGAAAMQ
+109 AVSAVSAQAMQ

-219 PEREF
+219 PENTF
-224 HAKGEITYGNYD
+224 SAKGEITYGNYD

-247 VGDNI
+247 VADGI
-252 ALALDGVWSKRD
+252 ALSLDGVWSKRD
-264 GFYDL
+264 GFYKL
-269 VDGTGNKIGDT
+269 VDTAGNKVGDT

-293 IEPNDALSIRL
+293 IEPNDDLSIRL

-313 SCCGAAYIEARE
+313 SCCGAAYTEARE
-325 RRPVGRGPSYSDA
+325 RTPAAAGGYNTA

-349 QGSVIPADPYDRNL
+349 QGSVIAADPYDREL
-363 SITPGRDYVSKLRD
+363 TITPGRDYVSKLKD
-377 WGVSGEINYDFGN
+377 WGVSGEVNYDLGDV
-390 AKLTSITAYRDY
+390 KLTSITAYRDY
-402 KSRDYGDY
+402 KSSDYGDY

-430 FTQELRLQGSAFSDA
+430 FTQELRAQGSAFGDM

-478 LMAGAGVNSNFT
+478 LMAGAGATSNFPAST
-490 AQQLAA
+490 LAA

-516 GLIAALTGRG
+516 GLNAAFLNAG
-526 VPLPIATAQA
+526 LPAPVAAGQA
-536 GVISTGLGN
+536 AAISTGLGN
-545 GLRALAAIPSGAGD
+545 GLRALAAIPSGTGD
-559 VASIYRQESENWAL
+559 IASIYRQKSENWAL
-573 FTHNIIHLTNRLDV
+573 FTHNIVHITNRLDL
-587 TLGLRYTRERKRFS
+587 TLGLRYTHESKTFS
-601 ADLNNN
+601 ADFNNN

-618 APLATSAAL
+618 APIATNPAL
-627 GSAATLAGGILTL
+627 GSAAALAGGILTL

-656 DRISDGEF
+656 DKISDGEF
-664 SGTAVVSWKPI
+664 SGTAVLSWKAT
-675 DDLLLYGS
+675 DDLMVYGS

-698 QLGSTGLNVVPAV
+698 QLGSTGLNVIPAV

-726 AEKVDA
+726 AEKVDS
-732 FEVGLKINQRKW
+732 FEVGLKYSAPKW
-744 SANIAAFR
+744 SVNLAGFR

-773 NGCDGALTAA
+773 NGCDSALSAA
-783 RTCASDDVAP
+783 RTCAAGDVGP

-801 LEASVS
+801 LEWSVT
-807 PARNLR
+807 PARNFR
-813 VSGGFTWSRAK
+813 VAGGATYAEAK
-824 FANRLVGSS
+824 FANRLVGS
-833 DGRVPLDPA
+833 GNGAVPLDPA
-842 LFLLPGAINSN
+842 LFLLPGSINSN
-853 APQSVTTA
+853 APKMVTTA
-861 SIAWTPE
+861 SMAWTPD
-868 IGSSGLSA
+868 IGTSGLSA
-876 LFYIDGRMNS
+876 LFYVDGRLTS
-886 GFNTGSD
+886 DYNTGSD
-893 LFPEKYQDGF
+893 LFPEKRQDGF
-903 SVFNARVGIRGKD
+903 AIVNARVGIRGPN
-916 QRWAIEFWGQNI
+916 QRWAVEFWGQNI
-928 FNTDYTQV
+928 FNQDYTQV
-936 AFSSPLQSSSPAT
+936 SFSSPLQSSSPAT
-949 STTGQFAQGAPMAN
+949 STTGQFAAGAPMAN
-963 QLISAY
+963 QLISSY

>member
-1 MIMRP
+1 
-6 LHREKTAQKLGSIA
+6 
-20 IPLLWQHNHA
+20 
-30 HADAAKC
+30 
-37 RARQERMKSIM
+37 M
-48 TDKSLWLTTVGALA
+48 TDKSLWLTSVGAVALA
-62 LGIGAPAM
+62 MTAPAM
-70 AQDDSAPQ
+70 AQQSAAPQ
-78 ASADASAAEES
+78 AAEEEP

-109 AVSAVGAAAMQ
+109 AVSAVGAQAMQ

-219 PEREF
+219 PEKTF

-247 VGDNI
+247 VAEGV

-264 GFYDL
+264 GFYKL
-269 VDGTGNKIGDT
+269 VDASGATIGDT

-313 SCCGAAYIEARE
+313 SCCGAAYIEASE
-325 RRPVGRGPSYSDA
+325 RRPAAGGGYTTA
-338 PFNRIAAILAG
+338 PFNRITAILAG
-349 QGSVIPADPYDRNL
+349 QGSTIPADPYDREL

-377 WGVSGEINYDFGN
+377 WGLSGEVNYDFGG

-430 FTQELRLQGSAFSDA
+430 FTQELRLQGSAFGDM

-453 YANER
+453 YANEK
-458 LTLQDNIRFGADY
+458 LTLQDNIVFGADY

-478 LMAGAGVNSNFT
+478 LMAGSSLNSNFT

-503 GALITGTQANLNA
+503 SALITGTQAQLN
-516 GLIAALTGRG
+516 GG
-526 VPLPIATAQA
+526 IATAISNSLIAQGVPRMQA
-536 GVISTGLGN
+536 AIIAGNQASAISTGLGN
-545 GLRALAAIPSGAGD
+545 GLRALSAIPAGTGD
-559 VASIYRQESENWAL
+559 VASLYRQKSENWAL
-573 FTHNIIHLTNRLDV
+573 FTHNIIHVTNRFDL
-587 TLGLRYTRERKRFS
+587 TLGLRYTHESKRFS

-607 NATCAALQPGL
+607 NATCAALQSSALPGI
-618 APLATSAAL
+618 ATNAAL
-627 GSAATLAGGILTL
+627 GSAAALAGGILTL

-656 DRISDGEF
+656 DKISDGEF
-664 SGTAVVSWKPI
+664 SGTAVLSWKPI

-691 GFNLDRF
+691 GYNLDRF
-698 QLGSTGLNVVPAV
+698 QLGSTGLNAVPAV

-732 FEVGLKINQRKW
+732 FEVGLKYSQPKW

-773 NGCDGALTAA
+773 NGCDSALSAT
-783 RTCASDDVAP
+783 RTCDSGDVGP
-793 GLISQGVE
+793 GLISQGIE
-801 LEASVS
+801 LELTAT
-807 PARNLR
+807 PARNFR
-813 VSGGFTWSRAK
+813 VSGGFTYASAK

-833 DGRVPLDPA
+833 DGSVPLDPA
-842 LFLLPGAINSN
+842 LFLLPGSINSN
-853 APQSVTTA
+853 APKVVTTA
-861 SIAWTPE
+861 SAAWTPE

-876 LFYIDGRMNS
+876 LFYVDGRMTS
-886 GFNTGSD
+886 DYNTGSD
-893 LFPEKYQDGF
+893 LFPEKAQDGYAI
-903 SVFNARVGIRGKD
+903 VNARVGIRGPN
-916 QRWAIEFWGQNI
+916 QRWAVEFWGQNI
-928 FNTDYTQV
+928 FNQDYTQV

-949 STTGQFAQGAPMAN
+949 STTGQFAAGAPMAN

>member
-1 MIMRP
+1 
-6 LHREKTAQKLGSIA
+6 
-20 IPLLWQHNHA
+20 
-30 HADAAKC
+30 
-37 RARQERMKSIM
+37 M
-48 TDKSLWLTTVGALA
+48 TNKSLWASTAAVIALVMGAT
-62 LGIGAPAM
+62 GAQ
-70 AQDDSAPQ
+70 AQDVAAPQ
-78 ASADASAAEES
+78 AAAEQDAAE
-89 GADIIVT
+89 IIVT

-109 AVSAVGAAAMQ
+109 AVSAVSAQAMQ

-219 PEREF
+219 PEQTF
-224 HAKGEITYGNYD
+224 SAKGEITYGNYD

-247 VGDNI
+247 IADGI
-252 ALALDGVWSKRD
+252 ALSLDGVWSKRD
-264 GFYDL
+264 GFYKL
-269 VDGTGNKIGDT
+269 VDTTGSTVGDT

-313 SCCGAAYIEARE
+313 SCCGAAYTEARE
-325 RRPVGRGPSYSDA
+325 RRPAAGGGYTDA

-349 QGSVIPADPYDRNL
+349 QGSVIAADPYDREL
-363 SITPGRDYVSKLRD
+363 TSTPGRDYVSKLKD
-377 WGVSGEINYDFGN
+377 WGVSGEINYDLGGV
-390 AKLTSITAYRDY
+390 KLTSITAYRDY
-402 KSRDYGDY
+402 KSSDYGDY

-416 LLYRDPNTYRQFKT
+416 LLYRDSNTYRQFKT
-430 FTQELRLQGSAFSDA
+430 FTQELRAQGSAFGDA

-478 LMAGAGVNSNFT
+478 LMAGSGVNSNFT

-503 GALITGTQANLNA
+503 QPLIAGTQANLNA
-516 GLIAALTGRG
+516 GLTAALINAG
-526 VPLPIATAQA
+526 LPAAVAAGQA
-536 GVISTGLGN
+536 GAISTGLGN
-545 GLRALAAIPSGAGD
+545 GLRALAAIPSGTGD
-559 VASIYRQESENWAL
+559 TGSIYRQKSENWAI
-573 FTHNIIHLTNRLDV
+573 FTHNIIHVTNRLDL
-587 TLGLRYTRERKRFS
+587 TLGLRYTHESKRFS

-607 NATCAALQPGL
+607 NATCAAFQSSALPGL
-618 APLATSAAL
+618 ATNPAL
-627 GSAATLAGGILTL
+627 GSAAALAGGILTL
-640 GCLGNGSTTL
+640 GCLGNASTSL

-656 DRISDGEF
+656 DKISDGEL
-664 SGTAVVSWKPI
+664 SGTAVLSWKAT

-698 QLGSTGLNVVPAV
+698 QLGSTGLNAIPAV
-711 FAPRTNADVTSLRFA
+711 FSPRSNADVASLRFA

-732 FEVGLKINQRKW
+732 FEIGLKYSQPKW
-744 SANIAAFR
+744 SANVAAFR

-773 NGCDGALTAA
+773 NGCDSALSAA
-783 RTCASDDVAP
+783 RTCGSDDVGP

-801 LEASVS
+801 LEMTAT
-807 PARNLR
+807 PARNFR
-813 VSGGFTWSRAK
+813 VTGGFTYAEAK
-824 FANRLVGSS
+824 FASRLVGSG
-833 DGRVPLDPA
+833 DGSVPLDPA
-842 LFLLPGAINSN
+842 LFLLPGSINSN
-853 APQSVTTA
+853 APKMVTTA
-861 SIAWTPE
+861 SAAWTPD
-868 IGSSGLSA
+868 IGTSGLSA
-876 LFYIDGRMNS
+876 LFYVDGRMTS
-886 GFNTGSD
+886 DFNTGSD
-893 LFPEKYQDGF
+893 LFPEKNQDGF
-903 SVFNARVGIRGKD
+903 TVVNARVGLRGPN

-928 FNTDYTQV
+928 FNQDYTQV